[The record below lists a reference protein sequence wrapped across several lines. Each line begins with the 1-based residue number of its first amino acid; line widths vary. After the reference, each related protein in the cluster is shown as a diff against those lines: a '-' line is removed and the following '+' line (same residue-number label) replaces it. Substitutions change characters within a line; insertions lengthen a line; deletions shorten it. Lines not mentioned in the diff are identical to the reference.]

1 MMTAELEFY
10 QGKGFI
16 AEIIRTDRKKT
27 ATVKV
32 EQGKVSVVVP
42 DDLSDQ
48 RIQEVVNNKTRW
60 VREKLLIQSKYYPVK
75 PKEYVAGEC
84 FAYLGKN
91 YRLKIQSGTHRD
103 VKLKTG
109 RLVVTL
115 PEQMN
120 IPMEVKK
127 ALEGW
132 YRHHALLKL
141 FEKVARYA
149 EIVGVTA
156 NSVEIKTFKS
166 RWGSC
171 STSRDVTFNWK
182 IVIAPNRIVD
192 YVVVHELCH
201 MKHHDHSTAFWS
213 SVEKV
218 IPDYQACKEWL
229 KDNGGSLII

>member
-1 MMTAELEFY
+1 MMPAELEFY

-27 ATVKV
+27 ATVRV
-32 EQGKVSVVVP
+32 EHGKVSVVVP
-42 DDLSDQ
+42 DGLSDI
-48 RIQEVVNNKTRW
+48 RIQEVVNNKARW
-60 VREKLLIQSKYYPVK
+60 VREKLHIQSKHYPVRS
-75 PKEYVAGEC
+75 KEYVAGEC

-103 VKLKTG
+103 VKLKNG

-115 PEQMN
+115 PDQTN
-120 IPMEVKK
+120 SPVDVKK

-132 YRHHALLKL
+132 YRRHALLKL
-141 FEKVARYA
+141 TEKVARYA
-149 EIVGVTA
+149 EIIGVA
-156 NSVEIKTFKS
+156 ASSVNIKTFKS

-171 STSRDVTFNWK
+171 TTAGDVTFNWK

-201 MKHHDHSTAFWS
+201 MKHHDHSLEFWK

-218 IPDYQACKEWL
+218 IPDYLSCKEWL
-229 KDNGGSLII
+229 KDNGSGLQV